1 MNKKKLRKIRNQI
14 DILDTKLLSLVKKR
28 THLVQKVIKL
38 KKFKK
43 QIVDKKRIGKVLLNI
58 KKNSIKKNIDPKVT
72 NKIWKS
78 MIAGY
83 IEFEKRNFK
92 KK

>member
-43 QIVDKKRIGKVLLNI
+43 QIVDKNRIKKVMINI
-58 KKNSIKKNIDPKVT
+58 KKKSISKKIDPKIT
-72 NKIWKS
+72 QMIWRS
-78 MIAGY
+78 MIKAY
-83 IEFEKRNFK
+83 IDYERRNFYRK
-92 KK
+92 

>member
-43 QIVDKKRIGKVLLNI
+43 QIVDKNRIKKVMINI
-58 KKNSIKKNIDPKVT
+58 KKKSISKKIDPKIT
-72 NKIWKS
+72 QKIWRS
-78 MIAGY
+78 MINAY
-83 IEFEKRNFK
+83 IDYERRNFYRK
-92 KK
+92 